1 MSTTWKLGSS
11 AASGAA
17 AKSISITMRTP
28 GDDTELALG
37 FLFTE
42 GIITSA
48 DDVVAAKHV
57 GQPDVGT
64 GLHNTVR
71 VEIAQTVRR
80 DGLGLADI
88 GAKLAKIEGELE
100 AYSLV
105 NNILKI
111 SEKKI

>member
-1 MSTTWKLGSS
+1 MTKIRLLPFNTYVHGFIGSKI
-11 AASGAA
+11 GECV
-17 AKSISITMRTP
+17 KDKER
-28 GDDTELALG
+28 LL
-37 FLFTE
+37 
-42 GIITSA
+42 
-48 DDVVAAKHV
+48 
-57 GQPDVGT
+57 
-64 GLHNTVR
+64 
-71 VEIAQTVRR
+71 EIAQTVRR